1 MKKESIMQK
10 DFEKFLKSL
19 PNKNVV
25 DTESTFGDWWYTFA
39 FGNNIY
45 LALYS
50 GGDDDYVR
58 IQRIA
63 GINETADFNLLNLLN
78 DKMGCEATPPLIVS
92 QNYDVSNSS
101 DMKYIYI
108 HNN

>member
-1 MKKESIMQK
+1 MKKKKILQM

-19 PNKNVV
+19 PKKEFVS
-25 DTESTFGDWWYTFA
+25 TESTWRDWWYSFV
-39 FGNNIY
+39 FSDNIY

-50 GGDDDYVR
+50 YGTDDYVR

-78 DKMGCEATPPLIVS
+78 PKIR
-92 QNYDVSNSS
+92 
-101 DMKYIYI
+101 
-108 HNN
+108 NNMI